1 MRYIPVFSKF
11 SDHSFKNTRTS
22 NTEKLQRRSEAMA
35 TRDNHLGQSRD
46 RGRFGPKIIIT
57 RRSAAE
63 GEDPQPGRAQLQDD
77 PPQAPTVQQ
86 PDAQLQDP
94 PDPPEPTFSQQFDH
108 LANNL
113 LEEVDK
119 DQEQRDAGTVQAQKT
134 KAMVATARKA
144 LDSKDRQILE
154 LRAEVTRVTAR
165 YNDVKVTQNAHI
177 AAMKPIE
184 DL

>member
-1 MRYIPVFSKF
+1 M
-11 SDHSFKNTRTS
+11 TT
-22 NTEKLQRRSEAMA
+22 
-35 TRDNHLGQSRD
+35 
-46 RGRFGPKIIIT
+46 
-57 RRSAAE
+57 
-63 GEDPQPGRAQLQDD
+63 
-77 PPQAPTVQQ
+77 
-86 PDAQLQDP
+86 
-94 PDPPEPTFSQQFDH
+94 
-108 LANNL
+108 
-113 LEEVDK
+113 
-119 DQEQRDAGTVQAQKT
+119 GTVQAQKT